1 MYNTKRVYPSTI
13 KHLGGFLLNHRLKKR
28 LSTLAFSQIAILIL
42 SFIFYHSITL
52 LSYINI
58 SFYITA
64 LLLLSS
70 LLIYTI
76 QTGFFDTVSRSFR
89 IPLLRGQD
97 KQKLKDI
104 TPLSEIVALDKKP
117 LLIYGFAIG
126 LFMVIGLVIYYI

>member
-1 MYNTKRVYPSTI
+1 M
-13 KHLGGFLLNHRLKKR
+13 NHRLKKR